1 MRFNVSHLDMLLD
14 ERSLPVLHH
23 IFLQKICKWLTQL
36 LLAVD
41 YLHSNRVLHGDLK
54 VLILPCPGEK
64 NFYIA
69 FSLMQICLISVFQHI
84 PFQRQRHSTW
94 YVCVVPFKFI
104 PSGLFIYCGF
114 LKECM
119 YCVYGTGDFGLAKLL
134 NRDHLASSV
143 LYIF

>member
-54 VLILPCPGEK
+54 VLVLPCPGERNLLHSIFINAALF
-64 NFYIA
+64 NF
-69 FSLMQICLISVFQHI
+69 SVPTYSFPKATTFDLVCMCR
-84 PFQRQRHSTW
+84 PF
-94 YVCVVPFKFI
+94 
-104 PSGLFIYCGF
+104 
-114 LKECM
+114 
-119 YCVYGTGDFGLAKLL
+119 
-134 NRDHLASSV
+134 
-143 LYIF
+143 